1 MPDDNVPAAYDEFMQ
16 RRAAQMTGLAR
27 SVLWGRNCTD
37 PDGHT
42 DEVVQEVW
50 LRVLKSWSSLRSPD
64 DALNTIT
71 ANAARTHARTCRRE
85 DPQEINDNE
94 VPCFSSGVVDP
105 TELYMQARLLEELL
119 PQLEEMDQKIISL
132 RFQDLSYDEIASL
145 LGVSSGT
152 IRSRYSRAV
161 EKLRRA
167 MSPLAYDDQ
176 NPIVVDPS

>member
-1 MPDDNVPAAYDEFMQ
+1 MPDDNAPAAYNEFME

-27 SVLWGRNCTD
+27 SVLWVGNCTD

-42 DEVVQEVW
+42 EEVVQEVR
-50 LRVLKSWSSLRSPD
+50 LRVLKSWKSLRSPD

-85 DPQEINDNE
+85 APQEISDGE

-105 TELYMQARLLEELL
+105 TEIYEQGILIEELL
-119 PQLEEMDQKIISL
+119 SQLEEMDQKIIFF
-132 RFQDLSYDEIASL
+132 RFQDLSHDEIASL

-167 MSPLAYDDQ
+167 ESKLAHEDQ